1 MSFFKQPIR
10 LYFSLFIAT
19 TMIGSILLSL
29 PFTGRKPISFIDA
42 MYVAT
47 SAFTVTGL
55 STVDVTAQFNIWG
68 DIIIMLLIQIGGMG
82 IITVSMM
89 LLVMTQQHL
98 SYKNN
103 KLLKLQFNIDDIGVF
118 QHLIGL
124 IFYFTLF
131 FEALGTI
138 LLAFEFVPT
147 FGWSK
152 GLFMSLFTSVSAF
165 NNAGFSLFPD
175 SLMQYVNQPA
185 VNLIVA
191 FLIII
196 GGIGYIVLYDLI
208 TTRRIKKLQ
217 LHSKVTIIM
226 TLLLLFIGT
235 ILFFGLEQGHSLKGL
250 SIGEQWLAAFF
261 QSTSARTAGFNTVDM
276 QMISPSTMIMMM
288 CLMFIG
294 AGPIS
299 AAGGIKVT
307 TFAVVILFVVYE
319 LRGQQ
324 QIHILN
330 RSIDNKQV
338 HKALAV
344 TLSAITFVL
353 LVIFGFTMAQPN
365 LSLAD
370 IAFEVVSAFGTVGLS
385 TGISASYGTF
395 GKILIIMTM
404 IVGKVG
410 VLSLLMLF
418 QRESKVHYRNA
429 KGNLFM

>member
-19 TMIGSILLSL
+19 TLIGSILLSL

-98 SYKNN
+98 TYKNN

-152 GLFMSLFTSVSAF
+152 GLFISLFTSISAF

-191 FLIII
+191 FLIIM
-196 GGIGYIVLYDLI
+196 GGIGYIVLYDLM

-226 TLLLLFIGT
+226 TILLLVIGT
-235 ILFFGLEQGHSLKGL
+235 ILFFVLEQGHSLKGL
-250 SIGEQWLAAFF
+250 SFGEQWLAAFF

-288 CLMFIG
+288 SLMFIG

-385 TGISASYGTF
+385 TGISASYDTF

>member
-55 STVDVTAQFNIWG
+55 STVDVTTQFNIWG

-131 FEALGTI
+131 FETLGTI

-191 FLIII
+191 FLIIM

-226 TLLLLFIGT
+226 TLLLLVIGT
-235 ILFFGLEQGHSLKGL
+235 ILFFVLEQGHSLKGL
-250 SIGEQWLAAFF
+250 SFGEQWLAAFF

-353 LVIFGFTMAQPN
+353 LIIFGFTLTQPN

-385 TGISASYGTF
+385 TGISASYGTLS
-395 GKILIIMTM
+395 KILIIMTM